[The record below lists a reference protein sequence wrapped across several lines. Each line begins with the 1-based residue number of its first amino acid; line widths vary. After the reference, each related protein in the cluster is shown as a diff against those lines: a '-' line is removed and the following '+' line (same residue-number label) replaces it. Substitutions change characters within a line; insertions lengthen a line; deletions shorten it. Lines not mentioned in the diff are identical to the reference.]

1 MKVSGSKTELI
12 KRLKEHDESSSK
24 PLDEDSMMFH
34 GLCVFQF
41 GTERQGRVKKETN
54 VDRFK
59 SHYGIPP
66 KTALAVY
73 EGLRGKHTFVE
84 LKYFL
89 MTLNWI
95 KLYKT
100 ETQLSGPWGYC
111 EDHVRAKCKEYA
123 KMIQSLKEDK
133 IVFDGFEEDE
143 IHWITV
149 DTVNFLAQV
158 SSTHSQILVY
168 RELTII
174 PPTAGIPTRPI
185 GT

>member
-1 MKVSGSKTELI
+1 MTSPRYI
-12 KRLKEHDESSSK
+12 
-24 PLDEDSMMFH
+24 
-34 GLCVFQF
+34 
-41 GTERQGRVKKETN
+41 
-54 VDRFK
+54 
-59 SHYGIPP
+59 
-66 KTALAVY
+66 AVY
-73 EGLRGKHTFVE
+73 EGLRRRKHTAVVVE
-84 LKYFL
+84 LQYFL

-100 ETQLSGPWGYC
+100 ETQLSGPWGFC

-158 SSTHSQILVY
+158 S
-168 RELTII
+168 
-174 PPTAGIPTRPI
+174 
-185 GT
+185 